1 MSKWIQ
7 QQKCEKNN
15 IAHNLNIIFN
25 VLFDFIFIWNN
36 SVQQINYQKKN
47 SSIFFLLNLNEVY
60 FLTD

>member
-25 VLFDFIFIWNN
+25 ALFDFIFIWKN
-36 SVQQINYQKKN
+36 SMQHINYQKKN